1 MDKKLN
7 IVEVRLIRFHDCG
20 ENGIIGVLSM
30 TDRDGK
36 TRGLA
41 HTLERPWLGNKPY
54 ESCIPG
60 GDYTCVRRVS
70 PKFGETFEVRDVRGR
85 TDILFHPGN
94 AVDDTQGCILV
105 GAWEPGA
112 SIVTHSKAQM
122 ARFLKALNG
131 VSEFRF
137 LVGSTCATF

>member
-1 MDKKLN
+1 MDEKLD
-7 IVEVRLIRFHDCG
+7 IVEVRLTRFHDCDG
-20 ENGIIGVLSM
+20 AGIIGVLSM

-41 HTLERPWLGNKPY
+41 HTLERPWRGNQPN

-70 PKFGETFEVRDVRGR
+70 QRFGSTFEVRDVPGR
-85 TDILFHPGN
+85 TDILFHRGN
-94 AVDDTQGCILV
+94 FVADTHGCILV

-112 SIVTHSKAQM
+112 DIITNSKVQM
-122 ARFLKALNG
+122 ARFRKALEG

-137 LVGSTCATF
+137 LVNQIF